1 MYSTKIKK
9 QLINWLKKNDFLF
22 DKIKYYR
29 LRILMLF
36 VRYISDEKYIKI
48 QYRQRIGKKLNLS
61 NPQLYNEKVQYAKL
75 YIHDLSMKK
84 LVDKYEVRSYVRDK
98 IGAQYLTKMYGIY
111 NSIEE
116 INFDGLP
123 DGFVLKLTNGSGFNY
138 ICKHKTKKEIKKIKR
153 KFKMWIKIDFYALGR
168 EWAYQGV
175 KNRII
180 CEELL
185 DEKGKYGL
193 SDYKIFCF
201 DGVPRL
207 IQVDY
212 DRFKNHK
219 RNLYTTDWQLI
230 DEKVEYENDV
240 NVHIPKPA
248 NLDDMLECA
257 SKLSKPYSHVRVDF
271 YNIDGRIVF
280 GEMTFYHGA
289 GYLHFESEEF
299 EKKLGKMWELPV

>member
-299 EKKLGKMWELPV
+299 EKN